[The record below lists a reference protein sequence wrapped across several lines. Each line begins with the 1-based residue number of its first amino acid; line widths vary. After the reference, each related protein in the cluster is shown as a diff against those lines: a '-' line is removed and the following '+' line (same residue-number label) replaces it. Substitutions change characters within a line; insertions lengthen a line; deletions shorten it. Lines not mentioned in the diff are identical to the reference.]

1 MLLSWEEARQECS
14 YRGGYRRDGELA
26 SINTREE
33 QTFMQSTSHLATT
46 LTSLQFHNFDINN
59 CCWKPLL
66 LTSFHFQNLFLKIL
80 N

>member
-33 QTFMQSTSHLATT
+33 QTFMQSTSHQPPLQHSLLYSSLI
-46 LTSLQFHNFDINN
+46 LTSIIVAGSRYYLPAFTFRI
-59 CCWKPLL
+59 C
-66 LTSFHFQNLFLKIL
+66 F
-80 N
+80 

>member
-33 QTFMQSTSHLATT
+33 QTFMQSTSHPATT
-46 LTSLQFHNFDINN
+46 ITSL
-59 CCWKPLL
+59 
-66 LTSFHFQNLFLKIL
+66 
-80 N
+80 

>member
-1 MLLSWEEARQECS
+1 MTLIMTQVLEMLLSWEEARQECS

-46 LTSLQFHNFDINN
+46 LTSYS
-59 CCWKPLL
+59 P
-66 LTSFHFQNLFLKIL
+66 
-80 N
+80 